1 MSRALRWIAP
11 LVLVGMASALG
22 AAQAGQGAPAAN
34 GEQKANAGA
43 NAQQDRSS
51 RSPDEALFVEKCAMC
66 HRRMGMGTVLLA
78 RRMNPA
84 LAQLEARTDL
94 TADYI
99 KTVARQGIGNMPPVR
114 RGELSDAQLERI
126 AAYLAKAKP

>member
-1 MSRALRWIAP
+1 MSRALRWIAA
-11 LVLVGMASALG
+11 LLLAGMTSALNT
-22 AAQAGQGAPAAN
+22 AQAGQSSPAAN

-84 LAQLEARTDL
+84 LAQLEMRTDL

-99 KTVARQGIGNMPPVR
+99 KTVARQGMGNMPPVR

>member
-1 MSRALRWIAP
+1 MSRTLWWIAP
-11 LVLVGMASALG
+11 LALAGMASALSG
-22 AAQAGQGAPAAN
+22 AQAGQSSPAAN

-66 HRRMGMGTVLLA
+66 HRRMGMGTVLLS

-94 TADYI
+94 TVDYI
-99 KTVARQGIGNMPPVR
+99 KTVARQGMGNMPPVR
-114 RGELSDAQLERI
+114 RGELSDAQLDRI

>member
-1 MSRALRWIAP
+1 MSRTLWWIAP
-11 LVLVGMASALG
+11 LALAGMASALS
-22 AAQAGQGAPAAN
+22 AAQAGQSSPAAN

-78 RRMNPA
+78 RRVNPA
-84 LAQLEARTDL
+84 LAQLEARPDL
-94 TADYI
+94 TVDYI
-99 KTVARQGIGNMPPVR
+99 KAVARQGMGNMPPVR
-114 RGELSDAQLERI
+114 RGELSDAQLDLI
-126 AAYLAKAKP
+126 AAYLAKAKT

>member
-1 MSRALRWIAP
+1 MSRALWWIAP
-11 LVLVGMASALG
+11 LVLVGMTSALST
-22 AAQAGQGAPAAN
+22 AQAGQSSPAAN

-51 RSPDEALFVEKCAMC
+51 RSPNEALFVEKCAMC

-94 TADYI
+94 TVDYI
-99 KTVARQGIGNMPPVR
+99 KTVARQGMGNMPPVR
-114 RGELSDAQLERI
+114 RGELSDAQLDRI

>member
-1 MSRALRWIAP
+1 MSRTLWWTAP
-11 LVLVGMASALG
+11 LALAGMASALS
-22 AAQAGQGAPAAN
+22 AAQAGQSAPNAN

-84 LAQLEARTDL
+84 LAQLEARSDL
-94 TADYI
+94 TVDYI
-99 KTVARQGIGNMPPVR
+99 KSVARQGMGNMPPVR
-114 RGELSDAQLERI
+114 RGELSDAQLDRI

>member
-1 MSRALRWIAP
+1 MSRTLWWIAP
-11 LVLVGMASALG
+11 LALAGMASALS
-22 AAQAGQGAPAAN
+22 AAQAGQSSPNAN

-94 TADYI
+94 TVDYI
-99 KTVARQGIGNMPPVR
+99 KAVARQGMGNMPPVR
-114 RGELSDAQLERI
+114 RGELSDAQLDRI
-126 AAYLAKAKP
+126 AAYLAKAKL

>member
-1 MSRALRWIAP
+1 MSRTLWWIAP
-11 LVLVGMASALG
+11 LVLAGMASALSG
-22 AAQAGQGAPAAN
+22 AQAGQSSPAAI
-34 GEQKANAGA
+34 GEQRANAGA

-84 LAQLEARTDL
+84 LAPLEARTDL
-94 TADYI
+94 TVDYI
-99 KTVARQGIGNMPPVR
+99 KAVARQGIGNMPPVR
-114 RGELSDAQLERI
+114 RGELSDAQLDRI
-126 AAYLAKAKP
+126 AAYLAKAKT

>member
-1 MSRALRWIAP
+1 MSRALWWIAP
-11 LVLVGMASALG
+11 LALAGMVSALS
-22 AAQAGQGAPAAN
+22 AAQAGQGGPAAN

-51 RSPDEALFVEKCAMC
+51 RSPEEALFVEKCAMC

-78 RRMNPA
+78 RRMDPA
-84 LAQLEARTDL
+84 LAQLEARSDL
-94 TADYI
+94 TVDYI
-99 KTVARQGIGNMPPVR
+99 KTVARQGMGNMPPVR

>member
-1 MSRALRWIAP
+1 MSRTLRWIAP
-11 LVLVGMASALG
+11 LALAGMANVLN
-22 AAQAGQGAPAAN
+22 AAQAGQSGPAAN

-43 NAQQDRSS
+43 NAEQDRSS

-78 RRMNPA
+78 RRMAPV
-84 LAQLEARTDL
+84 LAPLEARADL

-99 KTVARQGIGNMPPVR
+99 KTVARQGMGNMPPVR
-114 RGELSDAQLERI
+114 RGELSDAQLDRI

>member
-1 MSRALRWIAP
+1 MSRVLWWTVPLALA
-11 LVLVGMASALG
+11 GMVSGLS
-22 AAQAGQGAPAAN
+22 AAQGQSGPAAN

-84 LAQLEARTDL
+84 LAPLEARTDL
-94 TADYI
+94 TVDYI
-99 KTVARQGIGNMPPVR
+99 KTVARQGMGKCGQRLRVGMGR
-114 RGELSDAQLERI
+114 TMELGV
-126 AAYLAKAKP
+126 